1 MLQESIMSQSLY
13 AVLPLVAILLFIGVT
28 LTLAARPASNR
39 CGSWLV
45 PAAFA
50 AAFLGWS
57 LYTALMEGPVG
68 FWPNHTANA
77 WGNQVWFD
85 LLLAIGTAWALL
97 LPRARAVGMRPLPWL
112 VLIVASGSIG
122 LLAMAA
128 RCLMLESKRTQS

>member
-1 MLQESIMSQSLY
+1 MSQSLY
-13 AVLPLVAILLFIGVT
+13 AVLPIVAILLFIGVT
-28 LTLAARPASNR
+28 LVLAGRFAQAWA
-39 CGSWLV
+39 GSWLV
-45 PAAFA
+45 PAAFAAAFA

-57 LYTALMEGPVG
+57 LYTVAMEGPVG
-68 FWPNHTANA
+68 FWRNHTANA

-122 LLAMAA
+122 LLAMTA

>member
-1 MLQESIMSQSLY
+1 MPQSLY
-13 AVLPLVAILLFIGVT
+13 AVLPIVAGLLFVGVT
-28 LTLAARPASNR
+28 LTLLARPTS
-39 CGSWLV
+39 GQGGGWLV

-57 LYTALMEGPVG
+57 LYTVGAEGPLG

-112 VLIVASGSIG
+112 VLIAASGSIG
-122 LLAMAA
+122 LLAMVA

>member
-13 AVLPLVAILLFIGVT
+13 AVLPIVAILLFIGVT

-39 CGSWLV
+39 GGSWLV

-57 LYTALMEGPVG
+57 LYTVAMEGPVG

-77 WGNQVWFD
+77 WSNQVWFD
-85 LLLAIGTAWALL
+85 LLMAIGTAWALL

-122 LLAMAA
+122 LLAMTA

>member
-1 MLQESIMSQSLY
+1 MPQSLY
-13 AVLPLVAILLFIGVT
+13 AVLPIVAILLFVGSV
-28 LTLAARPASNR
+28 LMHAANSANSAKDRTGR
-39 CGSWLV
+39 WLI

-57 LYTALMEGPVG
+57 LYTVAAEGPLG

-112 VLIVASGSIG
+112 VLILCTGSIG
-122 LLAMAA
+122 LLAMLA
-128 RCLMLESKRTQS
+128 RCLLLEAKPKS

>member
-1 MLQESIMSQSLY
+1 MSQSLY
-13 AVLPLVAILLFIGVT
+13 AELPIVAILLFIGVT
-28 LTLAARPASNR
+28 LTLAAKPASKR
-39 CGSWLV
+39 GGSWLV

-57 LYTALMEGPVG
+57 LYTVATEGPVG

-112 VLIVASGSIG
+112 VLIVCSGSIG
-122 LLAMAA
+122 LLVMVA
-128 RCLMLESKRTQS
+128 RCKMLESKRTQS

>member
-1 MLQESIMSQSLY
+1 MSQSLY
-13 AVLPLVAILLFIGVT
+13 AVLPIVAILLFIGVT
-28 LTLAARPASNR
+28 LVLAGPSARARAWP
-39 CGSWLV
+39 GSWLV

-57 LYTALMEGPVG
+57 LYTVGMEGPLG

-97 LPRARAVGMRPLPWL
+97 LPRARAVSMRPLPWL

-128 RCLMLESKRTQS
+128 RCLYLENRTA

>member
-1 MLQESIMSQSLY
+1 MSQSLY
-13 AVLPLVAILLFIGVT
+13 AVLPIVAILLFIGVT
-28 LTLAARPASNR
+28 LILLARPTS
-39 CGSWLV
+39 GQGGGWLF
-45 PAAFA
+45 PTTFS

-57 LYTALMEGPVG
+57 LYTVGREGPLG

-112 VLIVASGSIG
+112 VLIACSGSIG
-122 LLAMAA
+122 LLAMVA
-128 RCLMLESKRTQS
+128 RCLILESKRTQS